1 MRLGCSERRARA
13 GHHLGEATMTY
24 DDITVHG
31 TVAPGFEGVRDAY
44 AAVLAEDST
53 EPGSQLAVRVHGRT
67 VVGLW
72 AGDGIDADSRV
83 SWTWTAPSPRTGP
96 SSPREA
102 RTR

>member
-1 MRLGCSERRARA
+1 
-13 GHHLGEATMTY
+13 MTD

-67 VVGLW
+67 VV
-72 AGDGIDADSRV
+72 D
-83 SWTWTAPSPRTGP
+83 TGP
-96 SSPREA
+96 AP
-102 RTR
+102 TW